1 MGRSDV
7 AGVDPVAPE
16 NQARCPARVAGGQ
29 EAAAAPGWAV
39 ERDGP
44 GPCGG
49 RIQTYGEE
57 A

>member
-16 NQARCPARVAGGQ
+16 NQAGRFAGMAGGQ
-29 EAAAAPGWAV
+29 QAAAAEGRAA

-44 GPCGG
+44 GPYGG
-49 RIQTYGEE
+49 RIQTYGEV